1 MTKTYSPK
9 AKDIQRAWFVVDAQ
23 GAILGR
29 LASEVAHVLR
39 GKHKPT
45 FAPHMDMGD
54 HVIVV
59 NAAKVQVTGQK
70 ASDKLYYKH
79 SQYPGGLSE
88 VPYERLAQERPERI
102 VERAIKGM
110 LPRNRLGRQM
120 ARKLAVYAG
129 PEHPHA
135 AQMPVPLQ
143 LRSSG
148 RDEAARDRT
157 KES

>member
-1 MTKTYSPK
+1 
-9 AKDIQRAWFVVDAQ
+9 
-23 GAILGR
+23 
-29 LASEVAHVLR
+29 
-39 GKHKPT
+39 
-45 FAPHMDMGD
+45 MDMGD

-59 NAAKVQVTGQK
+59 NAAKIRVTGQK
-70 ASDKLYYKH
+70 AADKLYYTH
-79 SQYPGGLSE
+79 SQYPGGLKE
-88 VPYERLAQERPERI
+88 VPYERLAEERPERI

-148 RDEAARDRT
+148 RDAAADDGS